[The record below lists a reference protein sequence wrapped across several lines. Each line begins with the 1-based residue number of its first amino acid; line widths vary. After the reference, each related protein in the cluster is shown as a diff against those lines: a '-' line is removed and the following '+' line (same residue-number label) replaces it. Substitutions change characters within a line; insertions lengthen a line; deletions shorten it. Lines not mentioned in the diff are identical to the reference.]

1 MATHLIYEGMVD
13 EGLEIVKAVRDRH
26 DGVKRNPWNEVE
38 CGHHYVRSL
47 SSWGLLLALSGY
59 RYDLTSRRISFEPVV
74 NAEDFSCFFS
84 TGTAWGVYR
93 QRVDPRTGARS
104 WDVEVMEGSLDGIT
118 VNDGTLT

>member
-1 MATHLIYEGMVD
+1 M
-13 EGLEIVKAVRDRH
+13 
-26 DGVKRNPWNEVE
+26 
-38 CGHHYVRSL
+38 RSL

-74 NAEDFSCFFS
+74 NPEDFSCFFS

-93 QRVDPRTGARS
+93 QRVDARTGARS